1 MADVGVGPVPQIE
14 LVPGSLRK
22 VSQLTGEWDR
32 QRHTP
37 AHNRTETRFGLVGTD
52 LGASFE
58 HDGRLWFLFGD
69 TWPDPEGGDSVA
81 WTTDRTPEP
90 GIGLE
95 FVSAGSRFVRPRVS
109 TPDGRPVSTTF
120 FEVPLDGFSAGGHM
134 YVFRTTEHYREAG
147 REVMGRSIL
156 TRAVNGDPTDLVCL
170 YDLSIARRGGKF
182 INVSCV
188 VADEGV
194 QGLPFRGPA
203 VLVWGSGLYR
213 ASDAYLACVPLG
225 DVEDRRRWRFWRGRE
240 ARSRRPVWSESETDA
255 VALFAHPQIG
265 ELSVTWNAPLGVWL
279 LLYNAGSPRG
289 INARVA
295 RHPWGPWS
303 DPVVVF
309 DPGWTSTGY
318 GEFMHVRDA
327 PDGLSDPGR
336 ENEWGG
342 EYGPYV
348 IDRYTRAL
356 PTGRAAVYFT
366 MSTWNPY
373 NVVAMTVVLQA
384 GVGSP

>member
-1 MADVGVGPVPQIE
+1 M
-14 LVPGSLRK
+14 
-22 VSQLTGEWDR
+22 
-32 QRHTP
+32 
-37 AHNRTETRFGLVGTD
+37 
-52 LGASFE
+52 
-58 HDGRLWFLFGD
+58 
-69 TWPDPEGGDSVA
+69 
-81 WTTDRTPEP
+81 
-90 GIGLE
+90 E

-120 FEVPLDGFSAGGHM
+120 FEVPLDGFSADGHM

-156 TRAVNGDPTDLVCL
+156 TRAVNGDPTNLVCL
-170 YDLSIARRGGKF
+170 YDLSIAREGGKF

-188 VADEGV
+188 VADDGV
-194 QGLPFRGPA
+194 EGLPFGGPA

-213 ASDAYLACVPLG
+213 ASDAYFACVPLG
-225 DVEDRRRWRFWRGRE
+225 DVEDRSRWRFWCGSE
-240 ARSRRPVWSESETDA
+240 ARSRRAVWSENESDA

-265 ELSVTWNAPLGVWL
+265 ELSVTWNAALGVWL

-295 RHPWGPWS
+295 SHPWGPWS

-309 DPGWTSTGY
+309 DPGWAGTGY
-318 GEFMHVRDA
+318 GEFMHVQDA

-356 PTGRAAVYFT
+356 PPGPGGGVLHDVDLEPVQRRGDDGGPPEGRRIGPEVNPSVVGAGRRVSAVNSTRLASRTAMPAQPRAGSPSCRTSTAITAAT
-366 MSTWNPY
+366 AGSSSDK
-373 NVVAMTVVLQA
+373 VVAVVA
-384 GVGSP
+384 DTAASPRPNST

>member
-1 MADVGVGPVPQIE
+1 MADLVVGTRPVPQIE
-14 LVPGSLRK
+14 LVPGSVRK
-22 VSQLTGEWDR
+22 VCQLTGEWDR
-32 QRHTP
+32 QRHSP
-37 AHNRTETRFGLVGTD
+37 AYNRTETRFGLVGTD

-69 TWPDPEGGDSVA
+69 TWPDAEGGDSVA

-95 FVSAGSRFVRPRVS
+95 FVSAGRRFAPSRVS
-109 TPDGRPVSTTF
+109 ASDGRPVSTTF

-156 TRAVNGDPTDLVCL
+156 TRAVDGDPTNLVCL

-188 VADEGV
+188 VVDDGME
-194 QGLPFRGPA
+194 GLPFRD
-203 VLVWGSGLYR
+203 
-213 ASDAYLACVPLG
+213 ASLACVPLG
-225 DVEDRRRWRFWRGRE
+225 AVEDRGRWRFWCGRE
-240 ARSRRPVWSESETDA
+240 ARSRRPVWSESESDA

-265 ELSVTWNAPLGVWL
+265 ELSATWNAPLGMWL

-309 DPGWTSTGY
+309 DPGWAGTGY
-318 GEFMHVRDA
+318 GEFMHVQDA

-348 IDRYTRAL
+348 IDRFTRDL
-356 PTGRAAVYFT
+356 PAGRAAVYYT

-373 NVVAMTVVLQA
+373 NVMAMTMILQPGA
-384 GVGSP
+384 GSP